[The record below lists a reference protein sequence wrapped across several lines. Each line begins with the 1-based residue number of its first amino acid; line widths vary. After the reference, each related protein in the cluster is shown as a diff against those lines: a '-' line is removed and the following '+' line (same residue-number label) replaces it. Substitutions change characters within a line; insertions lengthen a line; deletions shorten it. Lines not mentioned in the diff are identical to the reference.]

1 MPACWSARGK
11 YNGVEGEKRGEVR
24 GNSVRAH
31 CQKSGTDAV
40 GQLPLHFTC
49 LSLAATPAHYHHPYL
64 PALSCT
70 PSPLPL
76 WHCLVLVLVLRREI
90 CNKLDTSAKE
100 NVNEKSLRCKVK
112 AQKEKL
118 IRLIIWQRQTN

>member
-1 MPACWSARGK
+1 MPACWSARGMHS
-11 YNGVEGEKRGEVR
+11 GVERGGAEGRR
-24 GNSVRAH
+24 GDSVRAH

-49 LSLAATPAHYHHPYL
+49 LSLAATPASFTPFL
-64 PALSCT
+64 PSL
-70 PSPLPL
+70 L
-76 WHCLVLVLVLRREI
+76 WHCLLLVLRREI

-118 IRLIIWQRQTN
+118 IRLIIWHRQTN

>member
-1 MPACWSARGK
+1 M
-11 YNGVEGEKRGEVR
+11 
-24 GNSVRAH
+24 
-31 CQKSGTDAV
+31 
-40 GQLPLHFTC
+40 
-49 LSLAATPAHYHHPYL
+49 
-64 PALSCT
+64 
-70 PSPLPL
+70 
-76 WHCLVLVLVLRREI
+76 LVLVLRREI